1 MAHIQIRIS
10 HDEKKQAKQV
20 LDKLG
25 LTFSSAIKLFFRQMV
40 RVQGLPFT
48 VSVTEIEDI
57 QTEENKEVEKKPVK
71 EIIIDPKPIS
81 KFSNM
86 LQADFSVKKIDL

>member
-10 HDEKKQAKQV
+10 HDEKKVAKEV

-25 LTFSSAIKLFFRQMV
+25 LTFSSAIKLFFRQLV

-48 VSVTEIEDI
+48 VSVS
-57 QTEENKEVEKKPVK
+57 EVENAIEEPKAPEIKKEK
-71 EIIIDPKPIS
+71 K

-86 LQADFSVKKIDL
+86 ISSDFSAKKIG